1 MRFERNGVYMYLYPM
16 LIILVMISLSIG
28 YSLWIDRLNIF
39 GTVYTGELDID
50 FNYVCVKYLH
60 CGCDDELSYTWD
72 ENNVNIEISD
82 SSSHYAVVSVMEIYN
97 DGSEY
102 GYLNS
107 LYLESDLEIGN
118 KVRIYGMF
126 FRHEKDI
133 FFDPESYPL
142 NLHQGWNDI
151 SPDCISLAPGESVY
165 LVLIYVF
172 DFDCGCHDLN
182 GYINIGLPWSTLK
195 CDNGGWSDNQ
205 IIELRIIS

>member
-1 MRFERNGVYMYLYPM
+1 M
-16 LIILVMISLSIG
+16 
-28 YSLWIDRLNIF
+28 DLN
-39 GTVYTGELDID
+39 T
-50 FNYVCVKYLH
+50 
-60 CGCDDELSYTWD
+60 
-72 ENNVNIEISD
+72 
-82 SSSHYAVVSVMEIYN
+82 
-97 DGSEY
+97 

-107 LYLESDLEIGN
+107 IYLESDLEIGD

-126 FRHEKDI
+126 FRHEEDI

-142 NLHQGWNDI
+142 NLHHRWNDV
-151 SPDCISLAPGESVY
+151 SPDCISLAPGKSVY

-172 DFDCGCHDLN
+172 DSGCGYYNDDLS

>member
-1 MRFERNGVYMYLYPM
+1 MRNRVSMFLYPTLIVVIM
-16 LIILVMISLSIG
+16 LSISIG
-28 YSLWIDRLNIF
+28 YSLWINRLDVS
-39 GTVYTGELDID
+39 GVVYTGELSID
-50 FNYVCVKYLH
+50 FNNVCADCLH
-60 CGCDDELSYTWD
+60 CGCHGVLSYTWD
-72 ENNVNIEISD
+72 RDNVYIEVSD
-82 SSSHYAVVSVMEIYN
+82 SPSHYAVVSIIGISN
-97 DGSEY
+97 DGTEY

-107 LYLESDLEIGN
+107 IYLESDLEIGD

-126 FRHEKDI
+126 FRHEEDM